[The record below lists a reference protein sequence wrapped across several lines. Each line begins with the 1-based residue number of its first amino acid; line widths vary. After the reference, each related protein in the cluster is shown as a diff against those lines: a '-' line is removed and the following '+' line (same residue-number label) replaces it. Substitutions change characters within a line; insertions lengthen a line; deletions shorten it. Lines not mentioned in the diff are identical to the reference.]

1 LNEKEKNVSISS
13 LTKFTVP
20 LPNNQSA
27 STQGLLMPKLKFRFR
42 VTFEGFGISS
52 QKTELTKQVKDF
64 KRPNPTW
71 ENIVLDVYNSKV
83 NILGKPSWAEVTCN
97 LRDDASGNVSKLVGE
112 QIQKQFDF
120 MEQSSAAS
128 GIDYKFVTRLEV
140 LDGGNGGFTPNVL
153 ETWEMYGCM
162 LTGVD
167 YGDNNYGTNEE
178 TTIALTMRF
187 DNALQKADGSGVG
200 TNVGR
205 TIGTNTN

>member
-1 LNEKEKNVSISS
+1 VSISS

-42 VTFEGFGISS
+42 VTFEGFGVSS

-64 KRPNPTW
+64 KRPNPSW
-71 ENIVLDVYNSKV
+71 EPITLDVYNSKV
-83 NILGKPSWAEVTCN
+83 NILGKPSWADVTCN

-140 LDGGNGGFTPNVL
+140 LDGGNGGFSPNVL

-162 LTGVD
+162 LTAVD
-167 YGDNNYGTNEE
+167 YGDNNYATNEE
-178 TTIALTMRF
+178 VTIALTMKF
-187 DNALQKADGSGVG
+187 DNALQKSDGTGVG

>member
-1 LNEKEKNVSISS
+1 MSIAS

-20 LPNNQSA
+20 LATSQSA

-42 VTFEGFGISS
+42 VTFENFGINAA
-52 QKTELTKQVKDF
+52 KTELTKQVKDF

-71 ENIVLDVYNSKV
+71 EPITLDVYNSKV
-83 NILGKPSWAEVTCN
+83 NILGKPSWADVTCT
-97 LRDDASGNVSKLVGE
+97 LRDDATGVVSKLIGE

-120 MEQSSAAS
+120 LEQSSAAS
-128 GIDYKFVTRLEV
+128 GIDYKFVTRLEM

-162 LTGVD
+162 LTGID
-167 YGDNNYGTNEE
+167 YGDMNYATNEDA
-178 TTIALTMRF
+178 TIALTIKF
-187 DNALQKADGSGVG
+187 DNALQMPSQGAASGVG

-205 TIGTNTN
+205 TIGVNSLG

>member
-1 LNEKEKNVSISS
+1 MAVSS

-20 LPNNQSA
+20 LATSQSS

-42 VTFEGFGISS
+42 VTFENFGVSS

-71 ENIVLDVYNSKV
+71 ENITLDVYNSKV
-83 NILGKPSWAEVTCN
+83 NILGKPSWADITCN
-97 LRDDASGNVSKLVGE
+97 LRDDANGNVTKLVGE

-120 MEQSSAAS
+120 LEQSSAAS
-128 GIDYKFVTRLEV
+128 GIDYKFVTRLEM

-167 YGDNNYGTNEE
+167 YGDMNYATNEE
-178 TTIALTMRF
+178 ATLALTIKF
-187 DNALQKADGSGVG
+187 DNALQMPTASSGVG
-200 TNVGR
+200 INVGR
-205 TIGTNTN
+205 TIGSVSTG

>member
-1 LNEKEKNVSISS
+1 VAISS

-42 VTFEGFGISS
+42 VTFEGFGVSS

-64 KRPNPTW
+64 KRPNPSW
-71 ENIVLDVYNSKV
+71 EPITLDVYNSKV
-83 NILGKPSWAEVTCN
+83 NILGKPSWADVTCN

-128 GIDYKFVTRLEV
+128 GIDYKFITRLEV

-162 LTGVD
+162 LIGVD
-167 YGDNNYGTNEE
+167 YGDNNYATNEE
-178 TTIALTMRF
+178 VTIALTMKF
-187 DNALQKADGSGVG
+187 DNALQKSPGGANDAGVG
-200 TNVGR
+200 LNVGR
-205 TIGTNTN
+205 TTGVNALI